1 MPLDIHYEKC
11 RLTVLLSGEIDH
23 HCAAYLRE
31 EIDRALIKL
40 RPPLL
45 TLDFGAVT
53 FMDSSAVGLVMGR
66 FRAIG
71 AFGGEMEVVNLSP
84 AAYRVMRLSNLH
96 SLAKLKERTPE
107 PAGSKEPAGSQEKE
121 RIHT

>member
-1 MPLDIHYEKC
+1 MPLELHYEKC
-11 RLTVLLSGEIDH
+11 RLTVALSGEIDH
-23 HCAAYLRE
+23 HAAAYLRE
-31 EIDRALIKL
+31 QIDQALTRL

-45 TLDFGAVT
+45 TLDFDAVT

-84 AAYRVMRLSNLH
+84 AAYRVMKLSNLH
-96 SLAKLKERTPE
+96 SLARLKPKEAKER
-107 PAGSKEPAGSQEKE
+107 S
-121 RIHT
+121 RV